1 MALPFVP
8 VSDPEDMY
16 QPGTDGQVQGMV
28 VYPNSY
34 VVTNTVG
41 TNTVVVTN
49 VEDKSVIVGGFHT
62 FNTTYPR
69 NGIARVNVD
78 GTLDQTFLAPPLD
91 GANGVDAFVS
101 SVAAVANQK
110 ILIGGSFEAFNG
122 AAGPGVALL
131 NNDGSL
137 DITDFSPGLG
147 AAFGTGL
154 GLRYRARRPGPAQWP
169 VPHRRRLHRLYGA
182 ASSHI
187 ARLNANGSLDTSFH
201 SPTITGDT
209 INALAFSNGHI
220 FIGGDFSAVGTTVL
234 NNLACLNSNGSLNL
248 AFANNMGAGVNGI
261 VHALSINALG
271 NLMAGGDFLTAQ
283 GFSRPR
289 IARFT
294 SDGSLDTTFD
304 PGIGADNTVFT
315 ILPPGRWH
323 YLRRRRLYHL

>member
-1 MALPFVP
+1 M
-8 VSDPEDMY
+8 SRIR
-16 QPGTDGQVQGMV
+16 
-28 VYPNSY
+28 
-34 VVTNTVG
+34 
-41 TNTVVVTN
+41 
-49 VEDKSVIVGGFHT
+49 SVIVGDFHS

-122 AAGPGVALL
+122 TASPGVALL

-147 AAFGTGL
+147 AAFGAGL
-154 GLRYRARRPGPAQWP
+154 GATAPVRAVLVLPNGQFLIAGDFT
-169 VPHRRRLHRLYGA
+169 YYNGA
-182 ASSHI
+182 AASHI

-201 SPTITGDT
+201 SPTITGNT
-209 INALAFSNGHI
+209 INALALSNGHI
-220 FIGGDFSAVGTTVL
+220 FIGGDFSAVGTTAL
-234 NNLACLNSNGSLNL
+234 NNLACLNSNGSLDL
-248 AFANNMGAGVNGI
+248 AFANNLGAGVDGI
-261 VHALSINALG
+261 VHALSIDALG

-283 GFSRPR
+283 GLSRPR

-294 SDGSLDTTFD
+294 SEGLS
-304 PGIGADNTVFT
+304 G
-315 ILPPGRWH
+315 H
-323 YLRRRRLYHL
+323 YVQSGHRRR